1 MLLSFLFTWGLTVWV
16 AFPRHD
22 RTGSV
27 LSANQMDVVP
37 ALNNRVSSFWALLQ
51 LSLLGAELEVD
62 VPEGLQAWMDEAS
75 NAEVVGFVVFLIF
88 YVLFIILTLVLLLNL
103 LIAMMS
109 STYERVA
116 EHSTREWRYD
126 FAMLVL
132 REELICS
139 FLTADNGWWRPW
151 VLNAGTPSLRQGFEG
166 RYHYEFIVVAPN
178 SEGVVVEGAVE
189 GFGIKRLFSA
199 ELDAIIAAHGER
211 VVQVPPIPP
220 PAPPMTKAPASCEDE
235 ARGSAGASARES
247 PRAGSQQISRPE
259 ISFAS
264 VGAITDANDS
274 SNDEVNDDPVVSSL
288 AQTPR
293 QESTTPVR
301 TPAQALPYLA
311 AAPAR

>member
-1 MLLSFLFTWGLTVWV
+1 
-16 AFPRHD
+16 
-22 RTGSV
+22 
-27 LSANQMDVVP
+27 
-37 ALNNRVSSFWALLQ
+37 
-51 LSLLGAELEVD
+51 

-211 VVQVPPIPP
+211 VVEVPPIPP
-220 PAPPMTKAPASCEDE
+220 PAPPVPPASCEHSCENE
-235 ARGSAGASARES
+235 ADGGAGASARES